1 MIKILNKWM
10 EPDEYAN
17 QSQKDR
23 QDILSG
29 ISSNRE
35 FCALNLGHLSK
46 YGN

>member
-23 QDILSG
+23 QDTFSLVFLQIV
-29 ISSNRE
+29 N
-35 FCALNLGHLSK
+35 FVH
-46 YGN
+46 